1 MSIHQAARGFVGNV
15 AVSATIVV
23 AIACSAS
30 ARAETPA
37 GSGAGAGV
45 AASAAGA
52 PQQAPNSVAVQTQAA
67 QAPIAPPPGGKMLP
81 LSIPSLKV
89 ASRSVVTYRCEDGRE
104 LGVAYMNTDNQ
115 QSFAVMRID
124 GRHLVFVNVLAGSGA
139 RYTADKYVWWS
150 KGPEGNLY
158 DVTKGE
164 DAPPIAKDCK
174 SVSR

>member
-1 MSIHQAARGFVGNV
+1 MSICQVARGFVGNV
-15 AVSATIVV
+15 AVSVTVVLAIV
-23 AIACSAS
+23 CSTS
-30 ARAETPA
+30 ARADTPA
-37 GSGAGAGV
+37 GSG
-45 AASAAGA
+45 ASAAGA

-81 LSIPSLKV
+81 LSIPALKV

-158 DVTKGE
+158 DVTKGD